1 MAIHRSSRADAARV
15 ESTIA
20 LIRSTLRLRH
30 TTITNPRRKLNARQY
45 GQLLRTIRDSGDT
58 ELQAYSEDKLR
69 FDYTRSQQRFEIRI
83 RTIIHEMMAESIFLK
98 VGNWVEQL
106 QGSDDTKVSNA
117 ARSVMWAGSTD
128 VEFPFA
134 KGENDSKSP
143 DKSFIHTQCGCQCV
157 FPTVVVEVGFS
168 QRNNDLQEK
177 AEAYIRRS
185 NGEIRAVVGVD
196 MYKMFQAEKRNEL
209 RLKKKYMAGEL
220 DGTGSYVYAKDENN
234 ETAEGSIVVWRPTFG
249 RGGKKFR
256 DEKGKPTDSVPLHL
270 PLQDFICKAVKDSP
284 AGSFEAPPLE
294 LVAEDVCLWV
304 DRALKFYRTKRSQVV
319 KEKAGRERQEKQEK
333 DKK

>member
-1 MAIHRSSRADAARV
+1 
-15 ESTIA
+15 
-20 LIRSTLRLRH
+20 
-30 TTITNPRRKLNARQY
+30 
-45 GQLLRTIRDSGDT
+45 
-58 ELQAYSEDKLR
+58 
-69 FDYTRSQQRFEIRI
+69 
-83 RTIIHEMMAESIFLK
+83 
-98 VGNWVEQL
+98 
-106 QGSDDTKVSNA
+106 
-117 ARSVMWAGSTD
+117 MWAGSTD

-177 AEAYIRRS
+177 AETYIRRS

-249 RGGKKFR
+249 RGGKVGVIYAQN
-256 DEKGKPTDSVPLHL
+256 EVLGPLL
-270 PLQDFICKAVKDSP
+270 QCNFSSNLLNRNFEMRKVSPLIQSHCISHYRI
-284 AGSFEAPPLE
+284 SFA
-294 LVAEDVCLWV
+294 
-304 DRALKFYRTKRSQVV
+304 
-319 KEKAGRERQEKQEK
+319 RQ
-333 DKK
+333 